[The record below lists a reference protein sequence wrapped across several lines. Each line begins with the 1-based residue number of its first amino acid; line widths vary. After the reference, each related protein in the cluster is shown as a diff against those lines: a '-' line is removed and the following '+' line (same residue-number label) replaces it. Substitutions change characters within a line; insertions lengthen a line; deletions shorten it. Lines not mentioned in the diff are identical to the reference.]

1 MRFILVISTKKRTH
15 IIRNK
20 SEKFEGKRK
29 LQVITTAIL
38 IDMLKFISYKDLKE
52 CLHVAK
58 NHNSN

>member
-15 IIRNK
+15 IIRNR
-20 SEKFEGKRK
+20 SEKFEGRK
-29 LQVITTAIL
+29 LQIITTAIL

>member
-15 IIRNK
+15 IIRNR
-20 SEKFEGKRK
+20 SEKFERRK

-38 IDMLKFISYKDLKE
+38 MDMLKFISYKDLKE

>member
-15 IIRNK
+15 IIRNR
-20 SEKFEGKRK
+20 SEKFEGRK

-38 IDMLKFISYKDLKE
+38 IDMLKLISYKDLKE